1 MSMSSITARI
11 IIFAEDK
18 KMQKAKRKKKIEC
31 NSLGLANS
39 FDTVFG
45 EKKRGGKGGRF
56 KWSINNHIK
65 KRKKEKI
72 KMDPKLVQK
81 KRMINGSTK
90 KKE

>member
-1 MSMSSITARI
+1 MSSITARI

-45 EKKRGGKGGRF
+45 EKKGGVRGEGLNEVL
-56 KWSINNHIK
+56 ITTLK
-65 KRKKEKI
+65 KERKK
-72 KMDPKLVQK
+72 KL
-81 KRMINGSTK
+81 RWIPN
-90 KKE
+90 